1 MAVNPSIQLGTS
13 GNWAIKE
20 DNLLAYKQLGN
31 KFFDREFDFS
41 RGTTATF
48 VGRNGLIQESG
59 LTSAELVTNGD
70 FSQEG
75 PELVTNGDFA
85 TDSDWSKG
93 ANWTISGG
101 TANSDGVNATS
112 NFSQVVTSF
121 SGKTFLVEGSA
132 SNVSQGFAYISLGGT
147 DLQIVVN
154 SNGSFKHYVTI
165 SSGNSTL
172 FISARNNFIGSIDN
186 VSVKEVGQDWI
197 LGSGWSIGN
206 NKAVYDGSSFS
217 SLVQVIPNLI
227 GKTLKLQF
235 DIVDYTSGTIR
246 IFPDTKESGSDIR
259 YSNNGTYVE
268 YYTAAQN
275 QLNFQTQRL
284 NGSITNISV
293 KEVQLDVPRI
303 DFTDDPTGH
312 LLLEPQSTNILAYS
326 QDFSQNYWGKQ
337 SATVTTSTITDP
349 TGDQNSFKLVPNSG
363 TGGNRSIS
371 NNFVGLSGLHTQSVF
386 AKKGEYNYIALR
398 TRNNPN
404 VSVMFDLENGTFN
417 VNQTSV
423 AFVSAKIEDYGSGW
437 YKCSI
442 TVDPSQMS
450 SAGQIFTSFS
460 VGITGN
466 ETNSFDGDGTSGV
479 YIFGAQFE
487 QKSYAT
493 SYIPT
498 SGSAVTRNQELCNNS
513 GTVNDF
519 NSEEGVLYAEIAALA
534 NDGTWRVLG
543 FSDGTTN
550 NRVFIGYSSFND
562 IACRF
567 EISPS
572 VVYNFN
578 FTADITINSKL
589 ALKYKE
595 NDFALWVNGVEVN
608 SQSSGNTFPIGTLT
622 QMQFTSATSSSPFY
636 GKTKNLKV
644 FKRALTDAELYLL
657 TVTQYQSYQEMA
669 TALNYTL

>member
-48 VGRNGLIQESG
+48 VGRNGLIQES
-59 LTSAELVTNGD
+59 A
-70 FSQEG
+70 
-75 PELVTNGDFA
+75 
-85 TDSDWSKG
+85 
-93 ANWTISGG
+93 I
-101 TANSDGVNATS
+101 
-112 NFSQVVTSF
+112 
-121 SGKTFLVEGSA
+121 
-132 SNVSQGFAYISLGGT
+132 
-147 DLQIVVN
+147 
-154 SNGSFKHYVTI
+154 
-165 SSGNSTL
+165 
-172 FISARNNFIGSIDN
+172 
-186 VSVKEVGQDWI
+186 
-197 LGSGWSIGN
+197 
-206 NKAVYDGSSFS
+206 
-217 SLVQVIPNLI
+217 
-227 GKTLKLQF
+227 
-235 DIVDYTSGTIR
+235 
-246 IFPDTKESGSDIR
+246 
-259 YSNNGTYVE
+259 
-268 YYTAAQN
+268 
-275 QLNFQTQRL
+275 
-284 NGSITNISV
+284 
-293 KEVQLDVPRI
+293 DVPRI

-363 TGGNRSIS
+363 TGGNRSIGK
-371 NNFVGLSGLHTQSVF
+371 NFLSLSGLHTQSVF

-404 VSVMFDLENGTFN
+404 VSVMFDLENGTFS

-479 YIFGAQFE
+479 YIFGAQLE

-498 SGSAVTRNQELCNNS
+498 SGSAVTRNQEICNNS

-534 NDGTWRVLG
+534 DDNTFRLISLLDPVDNTNRLDIG
-543 FSDGTTN
+543 FSNTN
-550 NRVFIGYSSFND
+550 GIYANVRTSG
-562 IACRF
+562 
-567 EISPS
+567 
-572 VVYNFN
+572 
-578 FTADITINSKL
+578 NSKISSSTVDYNIGQY
-589 ALKYKE
+589 YKIAIKWSNTE
-595 NDFALWVNGVEVN
+595 GCSFYLDGVEI
-608 SQSSGNTFPIGTLT
+608 QTGGNTSFTT
-622 QMQFTSATSSSPFY
+622 SDFTSLQFRNAFNNPLY
-636 GKTKNLKV
+636 GKTKNVKV
-644 FKRALTDAELYLL
+644 FKRALTDAELQEL
-657 TVTQYQSYQEMA
+657 TT
-669 TALNYTL
+669 